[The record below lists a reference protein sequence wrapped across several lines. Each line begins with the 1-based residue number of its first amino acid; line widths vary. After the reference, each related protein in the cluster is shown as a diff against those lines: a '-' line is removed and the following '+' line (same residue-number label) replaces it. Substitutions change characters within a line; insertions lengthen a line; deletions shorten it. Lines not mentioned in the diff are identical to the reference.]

1 MTNKKINL
9 ALTDETVL
17 VTSVNADGLD
27 VKTIIK
33 DGYFYCYL
41 VGMSYLSNY
50 NEFRQYLI
58 PGTLVSLSPD
68 PNNLHDPYAIAVNYE
83 NIHVGYISK
92 KFTPFV
98 EPCFDDDILYA
109 EIVNVS
115 EKYIRLRVR
124 ADFKKFTHNNS
135 DGWGHLSF
143 VIEDKK
149 RPNALLRFI
158 KSFGDTKD
166 YLELKYIPQ
175 EEYSSYFYYEDT
187 AKKLNKPDNSFVID
201 DTKEEILS
209 DLQAELNYDVNHA
222 TCPMENVA
230 KDVASDS
237 EREELLRRKVEEELL
252 RRKAEEECRIKFYRA
267 EHIALPTF
275 GFSGGEHSKV
285 SQKKAKPYVF
295 LSYSREDSNLPIL
308 KEIRKYLEEKNIKY
322 FMDTKDIRGGMN
334 YINAIVDAIAKCG
347 LVLFIASNNSYKSRA
362 LNELL
367 VAHRKNKPVLSYV
380 IDKSEM
386 PDNVYFLVGMYNYMD
401 SDEYDIP
408 HCLIPAIEELLISSA
423 ED

>member
-1 MTNKKINL
+1 MINKKINL
-9 ALTDETVL
+9 ALTDETIL
-17 VTSVNADGLD
+17 VTSVNADGLN
-27 VKTIIK
+27 VKTVIQ

-41 VGMSYLSNY
+41 VGMSYLPNY
-50 NEFRQYLI
+50 NEFKYCLKS
-58 PGTLVSLSPD
+58 GTQVSLCQEPD
-68 PNNLHDPYAIAVNYE
+68 NLYDPYAIAVIYE
-83 NIHVGYISK
+83 KTLIGHISK
-92 KFTPFV
+92 KFIPFV
-98 EPCFDDDILYA
+98 RPCFDDDILYA

-115 EKYIRLRVR
+115 EKYIRLRVK

-187 AKKLNKPDNSFVID
+187 AKKLNKPYNSFVID
-201 DTKEEILS
+201 DTKEEVLS

-252 RRKAEEECRIKFYRA
+252 RREAEEKCRIAKSSDFTGNEQSNA
-267 EHIALPTF
+267 AQ
-275 GFSGGEHSKV
+275 SKT
-285 SQKKAKPYVF
+285 KPYVF
-295 LSYSREDSNLPIL
+295 ISYSRKDANLPIL
-308 KEIRKYLEEKNIKY
+308 REIRKSLEEKNIDY
-322 FMDTKDIRGGMN
+322 FIDTKDIRGGME
-334 YINAIVDAIAKCG
+334 YINALVDAIAKCG

-367 VAHRKNKPVLSYV
+367 VAHRKNKPVLSFV

-386 PDNVYFLVGMYNYMD
+386 PDNVYFLVGMYNYME
-401 SDEYDIP
+401 SEEYDIP
-408 HCLIPAIEELLISSA
+408 HSLIPAIEEMLYP
-423 ED
+423 